1 MIKRNFFSSN
11 FISVKAPFYNLN
23 LQGLIIREIQILS
36 FLKCESEIVFVDEF
50 DPWLAVLL

>member
-11 FISVKAPFYNLN
+11 FISLKAPFYDLN
-23 LQGLIIREIQILS
+23 LLGLIIREIQILS
-36 FLKCESEIVFVDEF
+36 FLKCEAGIVFVDEF